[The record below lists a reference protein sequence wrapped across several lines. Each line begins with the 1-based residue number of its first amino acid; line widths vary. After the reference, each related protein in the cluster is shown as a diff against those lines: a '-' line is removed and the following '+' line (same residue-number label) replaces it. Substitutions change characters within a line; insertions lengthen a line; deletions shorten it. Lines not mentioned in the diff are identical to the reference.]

1 VPQARPRLANGGALA
16 RPGSPKRHL
25 MLPAAVAAMV
35 VGGNSLPLLTG
46 AHTRVP
52 LRAVLRLAHDPAT
65 LLPDPSYAKPYTTGH
80 PNRCPTPP
88 APPTQHSRPSPVPG
102 FTRQPLSCWLWT
114 QATPGPQ
121 LRAPYQGLASAA
133 LNRPRRKCLQELG

>member
-1 VPQARPRLANGGALA
+1 
-16 RPGSPKRHL
+16 

-52 LRAVLRLAHDPAT
+52 LRAVLRIAHDPVA
-65 LLPDPSYAKPYTTGH
+65 LLPGPQLRQALHNRPPQPLSNPARPAH
-80 PNRCPTPP
+80 PALP
-88 APPTQHSRPSPVPG
+88 PSPVPG

-121 LRAPYQGLASAA
+121 LRAPYQEGLASAA
-133 LNRPRRKCLQELG
+133 LNGPRRKCLQELG